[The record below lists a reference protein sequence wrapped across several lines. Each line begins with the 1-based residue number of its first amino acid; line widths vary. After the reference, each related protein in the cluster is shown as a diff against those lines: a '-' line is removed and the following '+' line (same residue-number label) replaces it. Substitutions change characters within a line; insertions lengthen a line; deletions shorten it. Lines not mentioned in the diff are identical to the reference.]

1 MKASVFSP
9 EPCMI
14 CNVRACK
21 NELPVCRKCIS
32 RFASLFEEKCRVCGK
47 TCFSCE
53 CGNEAD
59 AKFLFFYQSRLSKKI
74 IYAIKYNADRR
85 LTDFI
90 CELMISKNNIKAGG
104 FEAVAFVPRSKKGI
118 KEAGYDQALMMAQS
132 LSMLLNIPVI
142 KAIKRV
148 GKTEQKLL
156 SAKERRESIKNQYEV
171 SSEFKN
177 CEKKPYKKILLVDD
191 VCTTGATLNACA
203 SLLRKSVSKEVVLI
217 TAAAVCRKEK

>member
-9 EPCMI
+9 EPCII
-14 CNVRACK
+14 CNIRACK
-21 NELPVCRKCIS
+21 DEFPVCRQCIS
-32 RFASLFEEKCRVCGK
+32 DFASVFEEKCRTCGK

-53 CGNEAD
+53 CENEAD
-59 AKFLFFYQSRLSKKI
+59 AKFLFFYGSRLSKKI

-90 CELMISKNNIKAGG
+90 CELMISKNNIKIGD

-118 KEAGYDQALMMAQS
+118 KEAGYDQALMMAES
-132 LSMLLNIPVI
+132 LSKLLNIPVI
-142 KAIKRV
+142 KAITRV

-156 SAKERRESIKNQYEV
+156 SARERRESIKNQYAV
-171 SSEFKN
+171 SGEFLN
-177 CEKKPYKKILLVDD
+177 IGGKPYKNILLADD

-203 SLLRKSVSKEVVLI
+203 SLLRKSVSVRVVPI
-217 TAAAVCRKEK
+217 TAALTNRKKK